1 MRPHLEGNLMKK
13 GHISKKDVEHTAWLA
28 RIELSEDEKNL
39 FSKQFNEILH
49 YFKKIDSIDTEEVPP
64 TYHILNL
71 VNIFRKDEV
80 QPSLPEKDVLGNA
93 SKKEKRFFKAPKI
106 L

>member
-1 MRPHLEGNLMKK
+1 MKK
-13 GHISKKDVEHTAWLA
+13 RYISKKDVEHTAWLA

-39 FSKQFNEILH
+39 FSKQFNEILD
-49 YFKKIDSIDTEEVPP
+49 YFKKIDSVDTEGVPA

-80 QPSLPEKDVLGNA
+80 QPSLPAKDVLRNA